1 MQVRARHEGETMDRN
16 STDSSNR
23 GELAPEAGSLDRTR
37 HVSPVSAADVEK
49 LISRISEYDYATSS
63 RLSRLRRLDRSSLQ
77 PELVEKLDERKKI
90 GITDSWEWAPGTGW
104 TAALFLAITS
114 VISLLSAIVMVV
126 VVAVN
131 TDVRSIALA
140 VPFILPAGLAI
151 ASYVSGRRAAA
162 HPLHVT
168 KDQRRAIDDANKT
181 TGFTAEARKLPRDAE
196 KIAYVADRI
205 ITDIRKS
212 AAWKSPLLD
221 EHRIRL
227 DLDREGFEITKSAAL
242 LDKQQLSAAI
252 DPDVLADEGPDV
264 ERLRQA
270 VERSTGLID
279 EMRGSLV
286 NRVAALLAYRE
297 ELTPLDRLIKQMK
310 ALDQLEE
317 QQEGLHQA
325 YTEITLNELATSDTQ
340 RMADELTALRANL
353 TAQIEFVR
361 ANVINS
367 PTLGTGLALAEE
379 H

>member
-1 MQVRARHEGETMDRN
+1 MDRN
-16 STDSSNR
+16 SSDNSNR
-23 GELAPEAGSLDRTR
+23 GELAPEAGGIDSAR

-49 LISRISEYDYATSS
+49 LISRISGYDYATSS
-63 RLSRLRRLDRSSLQ
+63 KLSRLRRLDRSSLQ
-77 PELVEKLDERKKI
+77 PELVEKLDERKRV
-90 GITDSWEWAPGTGW
+90 GITDSWEWAPGIGW
-104 TAALFLAITS
+104 GTALFFAITS

-131 TDVRSIALA
+131 SDVSSIALG

-151 ASYVSGRRAAA
+151 ASYASGRRAAA

-205 ITDIRKS
+205 ITDIRIS

-227 DLDREGFEITKSAAL
+227 DLDREGFEIAKSAAL

-252 DPDVLADEGPDV
+252 DPDVLEDEGPDV

-270 VERSTGLID
+270 VERSTGLIN

-367 PTLGTGLALAEE
+367 PALGTGLALIEE